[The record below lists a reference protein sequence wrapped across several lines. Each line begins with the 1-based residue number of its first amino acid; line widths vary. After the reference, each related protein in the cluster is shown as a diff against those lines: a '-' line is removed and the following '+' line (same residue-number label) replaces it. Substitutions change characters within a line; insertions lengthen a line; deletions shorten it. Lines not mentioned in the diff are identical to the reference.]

1 MGNARLSM
9 KANLPR
15 EAASGTAEPLECGDS
30 SPLLAGDLSPSHLVK
45 RTILEQASSLD
56 ESSHRSARRCLADKS
71 AKRKKR
77 RRVAALQTA
86 TGAFSV
92 VFIQV
97 LTLALSLF
105 ACAALAHVQLL
116 VPLEQEGQVAPA
128 GVCQLDLRLLEHAS
142 RDGPAL
148 AMGQPRQLGVLVN
161 SKKTSLIE
169 NVKPKPSGG
178 QPAYTAEFKMKEP
191 GAHVFYL
198 EPAPYWEPAEQVMG
212 THFAKVIVNSCDA
225 KLPTESEMGWENW
238 EGWDKLVGFPVEIEP
253 LVQCTS
259 LWTGSAFTGI
269 VRVNGKPAPR
279 CRVEVESLN
288 DRGAL
293 KLPDNSFLTQI
304 LKTNAKGEFT
314 FVPPRAGW
322 WALTAIPEIRK
333 TARNPEGKKVKAELG
348 GVLWIRCVDM
358 K

>member
-1 MGNARLSM
+1 MILGICL
-9 KANLPR
+9 
-15 EAASGTAEPLECGDS
+15 C
-30 SPLLAGDLSPSHLVK
+30 AGP
-45 RTILEQASSLD
+45 T
-56 ESSHRSARRCLADKS
+56 
-71 AKRKKR
+71 
-77 RRVAALQTA
+77 
-86 TGAFSV
+86 
-92 VFIQV
+92 
-97 LTLALSLF
+97 
-105 ACAALAHVQLL
+105 LAHVQLL
-116 VPLEQEGQVAPA
+116 VPLEQEGQVAPD

-142 RDGPAL
+142 RNGPAL
-148 AMGQPRQLGVLVN
+148 AMGQPRRLGVLVN

-178 QPAYTAEFKMKEP
+178 QPAFTAKFKMTEA
-191 GAHVFYL
+191 GAHLFYL
-198 EPAPYWEPAEQVMG
+198 EPAPYWEPAEQEQVMV

-225 KLPTESEMGWENW
+225 KLSTESAMGWENW
-238 EGWDKLVGFPVEIEP
+238 EGWDALVGFPVEIEP
-253 LVQCTS
+253 LVQCAS

-279 CRVEVESLN
+279 CRVEVEYLN

-322 WALTAIPEIRK
+322 WALTAIPETRK

-348 GVLWIRCVDM
+348 GVLWIRCVDIQ
-358 K
+358 

>member
-1 MGNARLSM
+1 MR
-9 KANLPR
+9 ANRQR
-15 EAASGTAEPLECGDS
+15 EGDCGAAKPLECGDS

-45 RTILEQASSLD
+45 RTILEQASSQD
-56 ESSHRSARRCLADKS
+56 GSSHRCARRCLADKS
-71 AKRKKR
+71 AKLKKR
-77 RRVAALQTA
+77 RQVAALQSA

-92 VFIQV
+92 VFRQV
-97 LTLALSLF
+97 LMLALSLF
-105 ACAALAHVQLL
+105 ACAASAHVQLL
-116 VPLEQEGQVAPA
+116 VPVEHDGQVAPT
-128 GVCQLDLRLLEHAS
+128 GLCLLDLRLLEHAS
-142 RDGPAL
+142 RNGPAL

-161 SKKTSLIE
+161 RKKASLIE
-169 NVKPKPSGG
+169 HVKRKQSGG
-178 QPAYTAEFKMKEP
+178 QPAYTAEFKMKEA

-198 EPAPYWEPAEQVMG
+198 EPAVYWEPAEQVMV

-279 CRVEVESLN
+279 CRVEVEYLN

-293 KLPDNSFLTQI
+293 RLPDNSFLTQI
-304 LKTNAKGEFT
+304 SKTNSRGEFT

-322 WALTAIPEIRK
+322 WSLTAIPEIRK